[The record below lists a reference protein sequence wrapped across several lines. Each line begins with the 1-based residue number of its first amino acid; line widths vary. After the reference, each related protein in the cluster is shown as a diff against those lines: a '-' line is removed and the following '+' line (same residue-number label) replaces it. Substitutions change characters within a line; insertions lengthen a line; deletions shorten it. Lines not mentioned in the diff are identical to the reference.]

1 MLTLFA
7 VGIDID
13 VGTDSFKTPLGS
25 KDDSEVR
32 ALNEK
37 YEKFREFQS
46 RMNMDL
52 SQQAKNL
59 TILNEMV
66 ASNTEDIQV
75 WKPNWISISP

>member
-1 MLTLFA
+1 MLTSFA
-7 VGIDID
+7 VGIGIG
-13 VGTDSFKTPLGS
+13 VGTGSFKTLFGS

-52 SQQAKNL
+52 SQQAENL
-59 TILNEMV
+59 TILNETV
-66 ASNTEDIQV
+66 ASNTEDIQI
-75 WKPNWISISP
+75 WKPDWISFSP

>member
-13 VGTDSFKTPLGS
+13 VGTDSFKTPFGS

-66 ASNTEDIQV
+66 ASNTEDIQI